1 MSAPGK
7 SPIRFYFDFVSPYA
21 YLAST
26 QVQALATRYGR
37 EVDWRPV
44 LIGITIMKVMG
55 IKPLMETPLKREY
68 LAKDGP
74 RMARLLGVP
83 LVLRPIPNRNS
94 LAAMRAFLW
103 LKAKDPALAV
113 SFAQRVY
120 ARRWAEGADVTS
132 PEIVADLAE
141 PLGIARGELLAAV
154 ESQPVKDAL
163 KTAVD
168 EAIAEGVFG
177 VPTFIVDGESIWGSD
192 RLWMLEH
199 WLQHGRWE
207 KV

>member
-55 IKPLMETPLKREY
+55 IKPLMETPLKRDY

-83 LVLRPIPNRNS
+83 LVLRAIPNSNS
-94 LAAMRAFLW
+94 LAA
-103 LKAKDPALAV
+103 
-113 SFAQRVY
+113 
-120 ARRWAEGADVTS
+120 
-132 PEIVADLAE
+132 
-141 PLGIARGELLAAV
+141 
-154 ESQPVKDAL
+154 
-163 KTAVD
+163 
-168 EAIAEGVFG
+168 
-177 VPTFIVDGESIWGSD
+177 D
-192 RLWMLEH
+192 RKSTRLNSSHTDISRMPSSA
-199 WLQHGRWE
+199 
-207 KV
+207 

>member
-1 MSAPGK
+1 
-7 SPIRFYFDFVSPYA
+7 
-21 YLAST
+21 
-26 QVQALATRYGR
+26 
-37 EVDWRPV
+37 
-44 LIGITIMKVMG
+44 
-55 IKPLMETPLKREY
+55 METPLKRDY

-83 LVLRPIPNRNS
+83 LVLRAIPNSNS

-163 KTAVD
+163 KVAVD

-177 VPTFIVDGESIWGSD
+177 VPTVDTGEKLYFGND
-192 RLWMLEH
+192 RLDLLDRH
-199 WLQHGRWE
+199 LSAFRA
-207 KV
+207 